1 MPEQHT
7 TLEQAKASG
16 AGPGGLDDGLVTVS
30 ENGTGPYG
38 QLVRAGHHVLAA
50 DEPEPAGADS
60 GPGPYDLLLAA
71 LGACTSMTVRM
82 YADRKGWP
90 LEKVTVSLRHQRAH
104 AAGRAGRENGHKRAD
119 RIAREIRLDGALD
132 ADQRRRLMEIAEKC
146 PVHRTLTEGAVI
158 TTTPAPAQP

>member
-7 TLEQAKASG
+7 SLEQATAPEAS
-16 AGPGGLDDGLVTVS
+16 PGGLEDGLVTVS

-60 GPGPYDLLLAA
+60 GPSPYDLLLAA
-71 LGACTSMTVRM
+71 LGTCTSMTVRM

-90 LEKVTVSLRHQRAH
+90 LEKVTVSLRNRRLH
-104 AAGRAGRENGHKRAD
+104 AAGCAACDGGNRQVSH
-119 RIAREIRLDGALD
+119 ITREIRLDGTLD

-146 PVHRTLTEGAVI
+146 PVHRTLTAGAAI